1 MVGRVGIVILIG
13 VVMLLNFVPI
23 FLFNVIHHA
32 RNNIK
37 AMEDSIKER
46 GK

>member
-1 MVGRVGIVILIG
+1 MVGRVGIIILIG

-23 FLFNVIHHA
+23 FLFNIIYHTC
-32 RNNIK
+32 NNIK